1 MPPGLPYT
9 KYIGSFQGAPITFLL
24 GPSQS
29 RFDVHSLLLST
40 LSPLFRHPNGFPKT
54 PRTPIRLPS
63 VSAQDFL
70 ALFTWLYERK
80 PPSFANAEGLKI
92 LVRLWIAAG
101 KLGVWKTQNTILRL
115 GMALMQPGDFGVDV
129 ETVRWVYENTAPGS
143 KLRGFVIA
151 VFCQRPAGGQV
162 ERRFFRPCYEGLG
175 IFRDAL
181 AFLKVLGKV
190 RRGNPVGRGGYCLE
204 RFKQEGGLDEEGK
217 VVMNYLVTG
226 GTEIDWRRVEFRLPG
241 YLVWGERGEDLPDG
255 FFVTEEEAAEAAGE
269 VAAQM

>member
-190 RRGNPVGRGGYCLE
+190 
-204 RFKQEGGLDEEGK
+204 
-217 VVMNYLVTG
+217 VMNYLVTG